1 MLMTGETPGDILEIM
16 FLLDVPLLEV
26 EPAETQARCLVS
38 INSDATATI
47 TNKKDLGINT
57 VFEIF
62 QKPTKAQKYL
72 YSRELL
78 VENCG

>member
-1 MLMTGETPGDILEIM
+1 M
-16 FLLDVPLLEV
+16 FLLDEPLLEA

-38 INSDATATI
+38 INSDAAATI
-47 TNKKDLGINT
+47 TNKKDLEINT

-62 QKPTKAQKYL
+62 QKSTKAQKYL
-72 YSRELL
+72 HSGELL